1 MRPKGYCVEVEFIII
16 TSKIGAFY
24 IMMRY
29 PAVAFL
35 HSDPDPDVAICEISL
50 SPAPKLITLPMA
62 GNKQMQQ
69 SSHDEAYPGSK
80 TYFKNPKATFVPSV
94 SAVSMTTTLT

>member
-1 MRPKGYCVEVEFIII
+1 MRPKGYCVEVEFIIS

-24 IMMRY
+24 I
-29 PAVAFL
+29 
-35 HSDPDPDVAICEISL
+35 SEISL
-50 SPAPKLITLPMA
+50 SPAPKLITLPME

-69 SSHDEAYPGSK
+69 SSHDEAYPG